1 MIEVFQREIVV
12 KIAKIY
18 QRHYKIFFGTTGTIL
33 IKLDKRHPWVKEIE
47 VCSNGRSQFFS
58 GGIIATFTQIAC
70 KSMHIVLFMFVYS
83 FWGERCKPWPSC
95 FHAGPHYDTDF
106 TKHLYF
112 NKPYKVLIQNVIH
125 IFLCVFN
132 LGWEFTRCSLIHLQ
146 RT

>member
-18 QRHYKIFFGTTGTIL
+18 QRHYKIFFGTTRPIL

-47 VCSNGRSQFFS
+47 VCSNGRSQFFPGVDYS
-58 GGIIATFTQIAC
+58 DFHPNCIVYAC
-70 KSMHIVLFMFVYS
+70 LLFFRWS
-83 FWGERCKPWPSC
+83 SC
-95 FHAGPHYDTDF
+95 FHACPHYDTDF
-106 TKHLYF
+106 TKQLYF
-112 NKPYKVLIQNVIH
+112 FNQPYDVLKQNVNY
-125 IFLCVFN
+125 IFLRVFN